1 MAVIAVTSGIE
12 TGVKY
17 VAEHVARRLGL
28 ELVHREIGEAGRA
41 VAPNT
46 HHTLHESHRSRWD
59 AGLDWLNAAR
69 DMVGLDEL
77 ESVCRLAQRSCIF

>member
-1 MAVIAVTSGIE
+1 MAVIAVTSGMG

-17 VAEHVARRLGL
+17 VAEHVARCLGL

-46 HHTLHESHRSRWD
+46 HHTLHESQRSRWD
-59 AGLDWLNAAR
+59 AGLAWLTPRAIWVAWTSWRACAGWRNAA
-69 DMVGLDEL
+69 M
-77 ESVCRLAQRSCIF
+77 C